1 MKQLYLVILVAFS
14 PLLIFSQQFD
24 RSIVWGGTQADNA
37 SRILMDS
44 NGDFICA
51 GTYSGNSDFPQGT
64 LNGYGFQDVFITKT
78 ASDGTPIWQMGI
90 GGSNTDQM
98 SSIAIDAANNIW
110 IAGRFQSSIDLDP
123 GPASTILS
131 ANPSQGLD
139 GFIAKYN
146 GTDGSLMQFFN
157 ISAGGVID
165 IRSIQINEEG
175 DIFIAGQFAQT
186 VDFDFGPG
194 TNEVSSNLNS
204 GDGFVAR
211 YNSSMQLQWVNAIG
225 SMTPAIDYFSDVK
238 LSPDGSLY
246 VTGLLGG
253 MADIDPGAGQTL
265 LNAAID
271 AVLIRYSQ
279 LDGSLSWGFIL
290 GGNSVDV
297 GTSLMITE
305 EMDVVL
311 VGSLNSSS
319 MDVDPGPA
327 SFLLSKSGSS
337 ASPFMAKYS
346 SNAELLDAI
355 ILGGSSTTSASINK
369 VMPGFGNS
377 ILVLGSFEGSLD
389 INPDL
394 SSDEIL
400 NSEGGSNDAFIV
412 QYSNAWELER
422 FLHITGPGDEIL
434 NDAASSG
441 IYVYGAAQFNE
452 GCRPNAEDTASVELK
467 SSGFDAAILVWNMN
481 PEVLTISDNPQKEF
495 TVYPN
500 PASSVINI
508 SVNILPQRLLAIDM
522 QGRVHILNNQNSSFD
537 ISSLSQGLYVI
548 ELTTSEGQ
556 IHRTKLLKH

>member
-1 MKQLYLVILVAFS
+1 
-14 PLLIFSQQFD
+14 
-24 RSIVWGGTQADNA
+24 
-37 SRILMDS
+37 
-44 NGDFICA
+44 
-51 GTYSGNSDFPQGT
+51 
-64 LNGYGFQDVFITKT
+64 
-78 ASDGTPIWQMGI
+78 
-90 GGSNTDQM
+90 
-98 SSIAIDAANNIW
+98 
-110 IAGRFQSSIDLDP
+110 
-123 GPASTILS
+123 
-131 ANPSQGLD
+131 
-139 GFIAKYN
+139 
-146 GTDGSLMQFFN
+146 
-157 ISAGGVID
+157 
-165 IRSIQINEEG
+165 
-175 DIFIAGQFAQT
+175 
-186 VDFDFGPG
+186 
-194 TNEVSSNLNS
+194 
-204 GDGFVAR
+204 
-211 YNSSMQLQWVNAIG
+211 MQLQWVNAIG

-279 LDGSLSWGFIL
+279 LDGSLSLGFIL

-355 ILGGSSTTSASINK
+355 IFGGSSTTSASINK

-412 QYSNAWELER
+412 QYSNAWEL
-422 FLHITGPGDEIL
+422 
-434 NDAASSG
+434 
-441 IYVYGAAQFNE
+441 
-452 GCRPNAEDTASVELK
+452 
-467 SSGFDAAILVWNMN
+467 
-481 PEVLTISDNPQKEF
+481 
-495 TVYPN
+495 
-500 PASSVINI
+500 
-508 SVNILPQRLLAIDM
+508 
-522 QGRVHILNNQNSSFD
+522 
-537 ISSLSQGLYVI
+537 
-548 ELTTSEGQ
+548 
-556 IHRTKLLKH
+556 